1 MGARDSFETERERGE
16 KQREGRETER
26 EERDREREG
35 EGGRTHAHRHTQSCA
50 DRRLYPKSKGATRK
64 KKESRC
70 TDIDILI
77 CFGYGKHS
85 WKRKNDPDARIS
97 ERDKNLTETLCTGY
111 KLPDPSAQSYDECF
125 NSIRRVFVE
134 DRSVALAGRVVYT
147 YKYLL
152 TTAAKQFKSEAWK
165 LPRGY
170 QKSGAVYNCVTC
182 KYDGCGFPL
191 DCPIV
196 EKTVHEKNRTAL
208 ECSVDIEIPRD
219 AQFNWNYVKE
229 VKTNSLN
236 LFKVV
241 TSGSDRWLTILRT
254 RRSQQGTYMC
264 EIFDQEKSIV
274 RLFFFLRVISK
285 NQIAEAEL
293 QELFDSSL
301 HSDWEGAETEA
312 KGEATSRSR
321 LTSAIDFL
329 LTPGNL
335 SQDVFIY
342 ITVCVSALLLLPL
355 LCTGIVY
362 WWATKT

>member
-1 MGARDSFETERERGE
+1 MRWKLLSVSLLLSLLSSPLSSACYF
-16 KQREGRETER
+16 
-26 EERDREREG
+26 
-35 EGGRTHAHRHTQSCA
+35 C
-50 DRRLYPKSKGATRK
+50 
-64 KKESRC
+64 
-70 TDIDILI
+70 LI
-77 CFGYGKHS
+77 
-85 WKRKNDPDARIS
+85 
-97 ERDKNLTETLCTGY
+97 DKNLTDTLCTGY
-111 KLPDPSAQSYDECF
+111 KLPESSVQSYDECF
-125 NSIRRVFVE
+125 NSVRRVFLE
-134 DRSVALAGRVVYT
+134 DRSVAAAGRVGRGYEEQLKRILNRLIAEVISVTRGVVSTVNRYT
-147 YKYLL
+147 YLL
-152 TTAAKQFKSEAWK
+152 TTAADQFKSEAWK
-165 LPRGY
+165 LPRASGCIPPCGY

-196 EKTVHEKNRTAL
+196 ERTVHEKNRTAL
-208 ECSVDIEIPRD
+208 ECSVDFEIPRD

-241 TSGSDRWLTILRT
+241 TSGSDRWFTILRT

-301 HSDWEGAETEA
+301 HSDWEGAEAEA
-312 KGEATSRSR
+312 EAEAATEATSLSR

>member
-97 ERDKNLTETLCTGY
+97 E
-111 KLPDPSAQSYDECF
+111 
-125 NSIRRVFVE
+125 
-134 DRSVALAGRVVYT
+134 
-147 YKYLL
+147 
-152 TTAAKQFKSEAWK
+152 
-165 LPRGY
+165 RGY

>member
-97 ERDKNLTETLCTGY
+97 ER
-111 KLPDPSAQSYDECF
+111 
-125 NSIRRVFVE
+125 
-134 DRSVALAGRVVYT
+134 VYT